1 MCDEA
6 ERAFSRSHS
15 ASALRSLS
23 KQSSDPF
30 RFTGLDAAPKMLSAL
45 RSTQT
50 TKRDLSVIMHP
61 TAKAEE
67 TPPGRDPPGAAL
79 SGPRMREPDRRR
91 LATTCA
97 DLVNG
102 KQMF

>member
-23 KQSSDPF
+23 KQSSNPF

-50 TKRDLSVIMHP
+50 TKRDLSVIKHSI
-61 TAKAEE
+61 AKAEE
-67 TPPGRDPPGAAL
+67 TAQDGTPGVL
-79 SGPRMREPDRRR
+79 
-91 LATTCA
+91 
-97 DLVNG
+97 
-102 KQMF
+102 

>member
-1 MCDEA
+1 MCDED

-61 TAKAEE
+61 IAKAEE
-67 TPPGRDPPGAAL
+67 TAPGWDPWGRSEWPLNARTRQAPLGYNL
-79 SGPRMREPDRRR
+79 RR
-91 LATTCA
+91 L
-97 DLVNG
+97 G
-102 KQMF
+102 